1 MNWIG
6 RLQLIPT
13 LQPTMHQAF
22 MWRVAGQVTLHDY
35 ATLLPEALAALEA
48 REAALAHT
56 WELEDDLAFK
66 QHQLTQLNSE
76 PGHEE
81 KKARLTNGI
90 KHLEAQIKASHDRYL
105 LLQQRNQ
112 AELR

>member
-66 QHQLTQLNSE
+66 QHQLDRFGCALRLLAPLNV
-76 PGHEE
+76 PHWKQG
-81 KKARLTNGI
+81 
-90 KHLEAQIKASHDRYL
+90 
-105 LLQQRNQ
+105 
-112 AELR
+112 